1 MTSSANDIKDNKFY
15 LIIDKSIQL
24 RYPALQRLK

>member
-1 MTSSANDIKDNKFY
+1 MTSSANDIKDNIY

-24 RYPALQRLK
+24 PYPALQRLK